1 MWFFYFLFMDKKRS
15 LKIIL
20 HLCLLIFILEGCS
33 RFKAPLFK
41 KLSIDSTNID
51 FINSIKESDTF
62 NILTNEYIFNGGGV
76 AVADFDNN
84 DLPDLFFTGNQVSNR
99 LYLNQGNLKFRDVT
113 SEANLINP
121 ERWST
126 GIAVGDVNADGWM
139 DVYVCAAMN
148 EGKRSNM
155 LYINQGLTVN
165 GIPKFLNQ
173 AQEYGLADIS
183 NSMAASFLD
192 YNKDGLMDLFV
203 VNNEQNDMLPTNYR
217 KKIIDGSAASTDRL
231 FKNNGDG
238 TFTDVSK
245 VSGILIEGFGL
256 SVSISDFNN
265 DSWPDIYITNDYLT
279 NDILYINQ
287 QDGSF
292 ENLISN
298 YTPCQSK
305 FSMGSDI
312 GDFNNDGFL
321 DLITLDML
329 GETNQRKKTTVSKSS
344 HIQEEL
350 NKRWGYENQHMRNML
365 FMGNNSSRPFS
376 EIGQFSGIYQTD
388 WSWSPLFMD
397 VDNDGLKDL
406 LITNGFPRD
415 ITDKDFANYRFEFRR
430 YLSKSKLLDSIPVV
444 KIPNYSYRNKGDLT
458 FEKQEDNWGLNIPSF
473 SNGAVYSDLDLDGDL
488 DYVVNNINDS
498 AFVFENTTDVDTYN
512 FIQFELIGPNEN
524 PLALGS
530 KVVIRFEDNSF
541 QFHEQYLSK
550 GYMSSVDHI
559 VHFGLIKGK
568 KIISVEVLWPDGNYT
583 ILKDL
588 INNNR
593 YKIQY
598 DKSNKSD
605 LANIEFPLKKM
616 DSSIVYKESAL
627 KYGINYNH
635 EEDEI
640 NDFEYDRLLPR
651 KLTKNGP
658 CIAVGDL
665 NGDGMEDFIVGSS
678 TGNSPV
684 LFYQTTDNSFRKVN
698 LFTND
703 NDKDNEVESI
713 ALFDLENDGDL
724 DMYLVSGGGEFLPS
738 STNYEDRLLINDGN
752 GNFSIKVDFDSR
764 RSNGSIVIAED
775 YNLDGYVDL
784 FVGARNKPGSY
795 PFGDKSFIIKN
806 DKGVLTQIDFTTFS
820 ENEEIGM
827 VSDAIWV
834 DIDDD
839 MYKDLIIVGEYSSIQ
854 IFYNKKGTLKRLKN
868 DMLDSVR
875 GLWRCIEVFDNDQD
889 GDNDF
894 IIGNIGTNNMYNISE
909 NTPLELIAIDID
921 KNGSIDPLIFTFQES
936 TEGEMES
943 YPIQF
948 WNNLN
953 QQSPFFRKRFN
964 TFREFSQ
971 STKNDFLSD
980 TIFDTAKTYT
990 VNQDKS
996 IMLENLGNNK
1006 FNVIPLNSEV
1016 QLAPIN
1022 DVLVDQKGQ
1031 INETIFMIGNDYGGS
1046 PFEGNKEALRGLI
1059 LETKINTSDLEI
1071 HKNSKGFEVAGN
1083 AKAINSIK
1091 LSNGVELILV
1101 TQNQDQLLVFEKKP

>member
-1 MWFFYFLFMDKKRS
+1 
-15 LKIIL
+15 
-20 HLCLLIFILEGCS
+20 
-33 RFKAPLFK
+33 
-41 KLSIDSTNID
+41 
-51 FINSIKESDTF
+51 
-62 NILTNEYIFNGGGV
+62 
-76 AVADFDNN
+76 
-84 DLPDLFFTGNQVSNR
+84 
-99 LYLNQGNLKFRDVT
+99 
-113 SEANLINP
+113 
-121 ERWST
+121 
-126 GIAVGDVNADGWM
+126 
-139 DVYVCAAMN
+139 
-148 EGKRSNM
+148 
-155 LYINQGLTVN
+155 
-165 GIPKFLNQ
+165 
-173 AQEYGLADIS
+173 
-183 NSMAASFLD
+183 
-192 YNKDGLMDLFV
+192 
-203 VNNEQNDMLPTNYR
+203 
-217 KKIIDGSAASTDRL
+217 
-231 FKNNGDG
+231 
-238 TFTDVSK
+238 
-245 VSGILIEGFGL
+245 
-256 SVSISDFNN
+256 
-265 DSWPDIYITNDYLT
+265 
-279 NDILYINQ
+279 
-287 QDGSF
+287 
-292 ENLISN
+292 
-298 YTPCQSK
+298 
-305 FSMGSDI
+305 
-312 GDFNNDGFL
+312 
-321 DLITLDML
+321 
-329 GETNQRKKTTVSKSS
+329 
-344 HIQEEL
+344 
-350 NKRWGYENQHMRNML
+350 
-365 FMGNNSSRPFS
+365 
-376 EIGQFSGIYQTD
+376 
-388 WSWSPLFMD
+388 
-397 VDNDGLKDL
+397 
-406 LITNGFPRD
+406 
-415 ITDKDFANYRFEFRR
+415 
-430 YLSKSKLLDSIPVV
+430 
-444 KIPNYSYRNKGDLT
+444 
-458 FEKQEDNWGLNIPSF
+458 
-473 SNGAVYSDLDLDGDL
+473 
-488 DYVVNNINDS
+488 
-498 AFVFENTTDVDTYN
+498 
-512 FIQFELIGPNEN
+512 
-524 PLALGS
+524 
-530 KVVIRFEDNSF
+530 
-541 QFHEQYLSK
+541 
-550 GYMSSVDHI
+550 MSSVDHI

-665 NGDGMEDFIVGSS
+665 NGDGREDFIVGSS

-806 DKGVLTQIDFTTFS
+806 DKGALTQIDFTTFS
-820 ENEEIGM
+820 ENEEIGT

>member
-1 MWFFYFLFMDKKRS
+1 MI
-15 LKIIL
+15 LK
-20 HLCLLIFILEGCS
+20 
-33 RFKAPLFK
+33 
-41 KLSIDSTNID
+41 
-51 FINSIKESDTF
+51 
-62 NILTNEYIFNGGGV
+62 
-76 AVADFDNN
+76 
-84 DLPDLFFTGNQVSNR
+84 
-99 LYLNQGNLKFRDVT
+99 
-113 SEANLINP
+113 
-121 ERWST
+121 
-126 GIAVGDVNADGWM
+126 
-139 DVYVCAAMN
+139 
-148 EGKRSNM
+148 
-155 LYINQGLTVN
+155 
-165 GIPKFLNQ
+165 
-173 AQEYGLADIS
+173 
-183 NSMAASFLD
+183 SF
-192 YNKDGLMDLFV
+192 
-203 VNNEQNDMLPTNYR
+203 
-217 KKIIDGSAASTDRL
+217 
-231 FKNNGDG
+231 
-238 TFTDVSK
+238 
-245 VSGILIEGFGL
+245 
-256 SVSISDFNN
+256 
-265 DSWPDIYITNDYLT
+265 
-279 NDILYINQ
+279 
-287 QDGSF
+287 
-292 ENLISN
+292 
-298 YTPCQSK
+298 
-305 FSMGSDI
+305 
-312 GDFNNDGFL
+312 
-321 DLITLDML
+321 
-329 GETNQRKKTTVSKSS
+329 
-344 HIQEEL
+344 EL
-350 NKRWGYENQHMRNML
+350 NKIKLNNYKFYL
-365 FMGNNSSRPFS
+365 FYG
-376 EIGQFSGIYQTD
+376 
-388 WSWSPLFMD
+388 
-397 VDNDGLKDL
+397 DNDGLKDL

-635 EEDEI
+635 KEDEI

-665 NGDGMEDFIVGSS
+665 NGDGREDFIVGSS

-684 LFYQTTDNSFRKVN
+684 LFYRTTDNSFRKVN

>member
-1 MWFFYFLFMDKKRS
+1 
-15 LKIIL
+15 
-20 HLCLLIFILEGCS
+20 
-33 RFKAPLFK
+33 
-41 KLSIDSTNID
+41 
-51 FINSIKESDTF
+51 
-62 NILTNEYIFNGGGV
+62 
-76 AVADFDNN
+76 
-84 DLPDLFFTGNQVSNR
+84 
-99 LYLNQGNLKFRDVT
+99 
-113 SEANLINP
+113 
-121 ERWST
+121 
-126 GIAVGDVNADGWM
+126 
-139 DVYVCAAMN
+139 
-148 EGKRSNM
+148 
-155 LYINQGLTVN
+155 
-165 GIPKFLNQ
+165 
-173 AQEYGLADIS
+173 
-183 NSMAASFLD
+183 
-192 YNKDGLMDLFV
+192 
-203 VNNEQNDMLPTNYR
+203 
-217 KKIIDGSAASTDRL
+217 
-231 FKNNGDG
+231 
-238 TFTDVSK
+238 
-245 VSGILIEGFGL
+245 
-256 SVSISDFNN
+256 
-265 DSWPDIYITNDYLT
+265 
-279 NDILYINQ
+279 
-287 QDGSF
+287 
-292 ENLISN
+292 
-298 YTPCQSK
+298 
-305 FSMGSDI
+305 MGSDI

-665 NGDGMEDFIVGSS
+665 NGDGREDFIVGSS